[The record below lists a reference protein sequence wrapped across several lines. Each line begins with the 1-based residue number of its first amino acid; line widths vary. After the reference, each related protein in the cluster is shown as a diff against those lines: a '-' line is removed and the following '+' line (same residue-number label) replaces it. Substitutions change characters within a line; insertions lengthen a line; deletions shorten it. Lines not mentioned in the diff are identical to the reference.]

1 MSAVPALR
9 IGDAERDAAAA
20 ALGEHYAA
28 GRLTKDEYDERAE
41 RVWAARFG
49 TDLEPLFADLPS
61 PRGPQWSAG
70 SPPPRGTGRARRT
83 ERRWPP
89 ILMPI
94 VPVLAVALVAAV
106 IIAGAPW
113 LLFMLF
119 WFWAIAGWGHRDA
132 RQRWRHENVSGPP
145 NAWRR

>member
-1 MSAVPALR
+1 MSAVPVLR
-9 IGDAERDAAAA
+9 IGDAERDGAAA

-70 SPPPRGTGRARRT
+70 SPPPRGTGRARWT
-83 ERRWPP
+83 GPRWAF
-89 ILMPI
+89 LMPI
-94 VPVLAVALVAAV
+94 APVLAVALVVAV
-106 IIAGAPW
+106 VIAGAPW

-132 RQRWRHENVSGPP
+132 RRRWRHEHMTGQPD
-145 NAWRR
+145 AWRR